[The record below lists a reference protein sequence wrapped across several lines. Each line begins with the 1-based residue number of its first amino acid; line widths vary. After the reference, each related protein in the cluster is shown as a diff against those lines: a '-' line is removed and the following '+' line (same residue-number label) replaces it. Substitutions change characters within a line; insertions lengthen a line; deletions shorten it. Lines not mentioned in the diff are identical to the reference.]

1 MDYATLFSGVG
12 IVGKEFTVMNVQL
25 SQIKWGRVAWTV
37 LTVYGASFLLVF
49 LIVTAYA
56 ASLAFQA
63 PGAPDQAMIQAFAN
77 QYAPWLGSGSL
88 ILFTFLGAMWLARF
102 VRTDV
107 ELHGLA
113 LGVIVGLVNL
123 IFEGIGAFSLVALVT
138 TVLVV
143 AGGWLGGRMAMR
155 G

>member
-1 MDYATLFSGVG
+1 
-12 IVGKEFTVMNVQL
+12 MNVQL
-25 SQIKWGRVAWTV
+25 SQIRWGRVAWTA

-49 LIVTAYA
+49 LVVTAYA

-63 PGAPDQAMIQAFAN
+63 RGAPDQAMIQTFAN

-102 VRTDV
+102 VKTDIQR
-107 ELHGLA
+107 HGLV
-113 LGVIVGLVNL
+113 LGVIVSLVNL
-123 IFEGIGAFSLVALVT
+123 IFEGVGAFSLGVLTT
-138 TVLVV
+138 TVLVI